1 MRTAHLTI
9 PPDADVRPRP
19 LARERISVA
28 HAGLT
33 LLVGRGLH
41 VPLAGGVTLD
51 VAFAGAEVASEDDVA
66 LEGLHGALTLHA
78 GVPFLLALTGID
90 IAAFDTA
97 PPAQR
102 DWLHASLLGRLAG
115 SPFGGMTR
123 LVRHPAP
130 LTDVPDAATLRLS
143 LRDGSHAVGTL
154 ATAGADCWH
163 ALLAAQP
170 LHRTFVPLD
179 AFTLLTVPL
188 IARIARHALAPAVL
202 RTLQAGDVIVPSRPD
217 VDVHG
222 EGWLRCAGRLARV
235 RYGHAGTVEIL
246 SLESAMEAMN
256 ETTEAHDEMAVPP
269 GVDGAVLDV
278 ALPDIDNTPVRL
290 EFRLGALALTLAQ
303 LRTLAPGAI
312 FQLDGSA
319 DGAIA
324 IVCGGQRLG
333 EGEAVDVAGRLGI
346 RITRW
351 DVPC

>member
-1 MRTAHLTI
+1 MRTAHLPI
-9 PPDADVRPRP
+9 PGRPDVDVLPRP
-19 LARERISVA
+19 LARARVGA
-28 HAGLT
+28 AYAALT
-33 LLVGRGLH
+33 RLIGRGLH

-51 VAFAGAEVASEDDVA
+51 VALAGGDVAGEDAVA
-66 LEGLHGALTLHA
+66 LEGPHGALTLDA

-90 IAAFDTA
+90 IAACDPVPA
-97 PPAQR
+97 AQR

-123 LVRHPAP
+123 LIRRPGP
-130 LTDVPDAATLRLS
+130 LADGADAATLHLS

-154 ATAGADCWH
+154 ARADAACWL
-163 ALLAAQP
+163 ALLAVHPAR
-170 LHRTFVPLD
+170 RTGVPVD
-179 AFTLLTVPL
+179 AHLSLSVPL
-188 IARIARHALAPAVL
+188 IARIGRHALAPAVL
-202 RTLQAGDVIVPSRPD
+202 RTLQAGDVIVPSHAD

-235 RYGHAGTVEIL
+235 RYGHAGIVEIL
-246 SLESAMEAMN
+246 SLESAMETMN
-256 ETTEAHDEMAVPP
+256 ETMEVAGETAVP
-269 GVDGAVLDV
+269 DSAALDV
-278 ALPDIDNTPVRL
+278 APPDLDNTPVRL
-290 EFRLGALALTLAQ
+290 EFRLGALALTLGQ
-303 LRTLAPGAI
+303 LRTLAPGGV
-312 FQLDGSA
+312 FQLDGAA